1 MFARALAECCTK
13 VFICTAL
20 VVLLLS
26 IVIGVAHRCVLCC
39 FTMACFSLYLMQSF
53 LYHFVKK
60 LLSAARELPPALDSA
75 PWVNVFDF
83 LRILKVS
90 VRLQRALLY
99 R

>member
-1 MFARALAECCTK
+1 
-13 VFICTAL
+13 
-20 VVLLLS
+20 
-26 IVIGVAHRCVLCC
+26 VLCC

-99 R
+99 RCIFPCGVLISPSPHCSVDLLPLHTHAGSVDVART